1 MYSSRK
7 MVYYIK
13 WCHYEMDEY
22 NDQWYSRRFDEHE
35 EFFSDEGEF
44 LKRKN
49 ELLVQQWNVKIEDIF
64 AGEIYRVNV

>member
-13 WCHYEMDEY
+13 WYHFEMEEY
-22 NDQWYSRRFDEHE
+22 NDCRHQNRLDEHE

-44 LKRKN
+44 LRRKN
-49 ELLVQQWNVKIEDIF
+49 ELIEQRWNTNIEDIF
-64 AGEIYRVNV
+64 VGEIYRVTN